1 MVEGVALALAAVV
14 AVGAAAL
21 LTKRTSLPAPVVL
34 VVVGLVYAE
43 LPGPNVELDPDVIL
57 LLVLPPLLYSAA
69 LSASLIEIRSHL
81 RVVVLLS
88 VGLVVV
94 TALTVA
100 GLLTLVVAGL
110 PFAAACAFGAAVA
123 PNDPVAALAI
133 GRRVGLPRR
142 LVSIVEG
149 ESLIN
154 DATALTAY
162 QVAIVA
168 VAGSFS
174 VGDVA
179 SRFATAVVGGVAV
192 GLGVGWL
199 LSRLRRVL
207 DEPVVENLLSLATPF
222 LAFLPAEEI
231 GASGVLAV
239 VVCGLWLGHQ
249 APVLMSGAARL
260 QGRAVWRLVD
270 LVLEGLV
277 FLLIGQQLPVVLEGL
292 RPYSTSTLV
301 LASAVSLGAVLLV
314 RPVWLILTIG
324 LPARLSRPRDET
336 GLRRRE
342 LAALSWAGMRGVV
355 SLAAA
360 FALPFTSDGRPFP
373 ERDLLIFLTFV
384 VVLGTLLGQGLTFAP
399 LLTRLGVR
407 DDPGQAQASLG
418 AARHAAVE
426 AGLRRLDAVAD
437 DVPAEVLDRLRQ
449 QALDRQDVGRGHDIP
464 QDGPD
469 EYGYGPGARL
479 PAYTRLRSEMIAAE
493 RAELL
498 ARRRDGRL
506 DDADLRRLQRELDH
520 EERALTVLTDD

>member
-1 MVEGVALALAAVV
+1 
-14 AVGAAAL
+14 
-21 LTKRTSLPAPVVL
+21 
-34 VVVGLVYAE
+34 
-43 LPGPNVELDPDVIL
+43 
-57 LLVLPPLLYSAA
+57 
-69 LSASLIEIRSHL
+69 
-81 RVVVLLS
+81 
-88 VGLVVV
+88 
-94 TALTVA
+94 
-100 GLLTLVVAGL
+100 
-110 PFAAACAFGAAVA
+110 
-123 PNDPVAALAI
+123 
-133 GRRVGLPRR
+133 
-142 LVSIVEG
+142 
-149 ESLIN
+149 
-154 DATALTAY
+154 
-162 QVAIVA
+162 
-168 VAGSFS
+168 

-301 LASAVSLGAVLLV
+301 VASAVSLGAVLLV

-336 GLRRRE
+336 GPRRRE

-360 FALPFTSDGRPFP
+360 FALPFPSDGRPFP

-437 DVPAEVLDRLRQ
+437 AVPAEVLDRLRQ
-449 QALDRQDVGRGHDIP
+449 QALDRQDLGRGHDVP

-506 DDADLRRLQRELDH
+506 DDADMRRLQRELDH